1 MWATVPIRVKCRLA
15 LVPPVRTPLNTS
27 PCLSSP
33 PGSLMHRLRTVLFAF
48 ATVAA
53 LPGIGLAQGGANGA
67 TRTTASGVYS
77 ADQANRGRDTY
88 AMQCKSCH
96 TPASHTGQIF
106 AQWWDRKP
114 LSELYQFILTRMPK
128 NEPGSLQ
135 PDEYVDVMAYLLK
148 LNDLPSGSDPL
159 PADSLAMKKI
169 RIEVGKKDP

>member
-1 MWATVPIRVKCRLA
+1 MRTMRA
-15 LVPPVRTPLNTS
+15 L
-27 PCLSSP
+27 
-33 PGSLMHRLRTVLFAF
+33 LFAL
-48 ATVAA
+48 ASSAA
-53 LPGIGLAQGGANGA
+53 VPALGIAQGGANGSQ
-67 TRTTASGVYS
+67 RTTSAGVYT

-148 LNDLPSGSDPL
+148 LNDLPSGDSPL
-159 PADSLAMKKI
+159 PADSLVMKRI